1 MQFLQQHSW
10 NNVPD
15 AVYLQ
20 VLAKKFQ
27 NSKWIPWKKNF
38 IHVEING
45 FNMSTKF
52 KITDFLNKFQ
62 NITQKEDRF
71 GYPLQ

>member
-1 MQFLQQHSW
+1 M
-10 NNVPD
+10 
-15 AVYLQ
+15 
-20 VLAKKFQ
+20 KFWKS
-27 NSKWIPWKKNF
+27 SKWIPWKKNF